1 MRYLPAAFVAL
12 TLCIA
17 PALSAPA
24 FAAAPAADPDAPSYD
39 KGTVWDFGL
48 VQTKDGHFDDYM
60 KWLAGQWKAQE
71 EALKKAGR
79 ILSYKVLIVADP
91 RKDEPDIILATEYP
105 NMAAF
110 DHSAGDEYALQKSIF
125 GPLSKA
131 TSEQAARGSIRTI
144 VGDILVREAILK

>member
-1 MRYLPAAFVAL
+1 MRYLSAAFVAL
-12 TLCIA
+12 TLCAA
-17 PALSAPA
+17 PAL
-24 FAAAPAADPDAPSYD
+24 AAPPADPDAPSYE

-79 ILSYKVLIVADP
+79 ILSYKVLVVTDP
-91 RKDEPDIILATEYP
+91 RKDEPDIILATEYA

-125 GPLSKA
+125 GSLSKA
-131 TSEQAARGSIRTI
+131 SGEQAARGSIRTI
-144 VGDILVREAILK
+144 LGDILVREAILK